1 MKNICIV
8 AVPARKYIPH
18 RLSQQ
23 DKKKKDGN
31 ILEKGYLRPFI
42 GEGRK
47 P

>member
-18 RLSQQ
+18 RLSLH
-23 DKKKKDGN
+23 DKKKKDDN
-31 ILEKGYLRPFI
+31 VLETGYLAPFI
-42 GEGRK
+42 REGRK